1 MTMRHIGLLLCALF
15 ITILFSSSAVAE
27 MELLQTQ
34 PHIPE
39 ALLEKKV
46 IGVDDRVTVGM
57 CGSIPILR
65 LRFCK

>member
-46 IGVDDRVTVGM
+46 IGVDDRVTVGDVRQYPY
-57 CGSIPILR
+57 SAIAL
-65 LRFCK
+65 CK